1 VVTPA
6 RRDRH
11 REGQVIFAHSRLG
24 RRRRLAWRARRAP
37 ASGACSG
44 HERHAAV
51 CCERTLTAA
60 IRPRRRPLWRPDA
73 PLARSFL
80 RRRAAAQQQRI
91 LFACPPEL
99 VWS

>member
-51 CCERTLTAA
+51 AS
-60 IRPRRRPLWRPDA
+60 
-73 PLARSFL
+73 ARS
-80 RRRAAAQQQRI
+80 Q
-91 LFACPPEL
+91 PPFGLAGGLSGGPMRLWLEASCGA
-99 VWS
+99 V